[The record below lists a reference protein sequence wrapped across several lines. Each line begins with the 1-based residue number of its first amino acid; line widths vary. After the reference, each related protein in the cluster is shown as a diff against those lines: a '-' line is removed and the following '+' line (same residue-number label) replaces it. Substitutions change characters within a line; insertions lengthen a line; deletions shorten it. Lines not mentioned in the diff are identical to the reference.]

1 MYNAYSSPT
10 KGYHGLG
17 QVKSERPN
25 YYDSLPAQ
33 PRPSDQ
39 MEAVDSEDDDDA
51 VDITKVSPIMKYISN
66 KLVEHKY
73 HLEMDGPFRY
83 RSDIPG
89 LSKHLFVAYKFV
101 LMLEG
106 AGYDN
111 SKMYMSAMFPQGMAD
126 IKAKLTKMLT
136 TGELDPRIKGS
147 RLVKTCQRCV
157 KCFIAYYTGK
167 SDDIGSS
174 EGECSSLDEE
184 EAEAGGGKKA
194 VKVKTVN
201 TSLTAFLNRIKDSG
215 ENDSGPETPAPA
227 PVDPLGS
234 VLNTVDKAR

>member
-1 MYNAYSSPT
+1 M
-10 KGYHGLG
+10 
-17 QVKSERPN
+17 
-25 YYDSLPAQ
+25 
-33 PRPSDQ
+33 
-39 MEAVDSEDDDDA
+39 
-51 VDITKVSPIMKYISN
+51 
-66 KLVEHKY
+66 HKY
-73 HLEMDGPFRY
+73 HLEMDGPFRHI
-83 RSDIPG
+83 SDIPG
-89 LSKHLFVAYKFV
+89 LYKHLFVAYKFV

-136 TGELDPRIKGS
+136 TGELHPRIKGS
-147 RLVKTCQRCV
+147 RLGKTCQRCV

-174 EGECSSLDEE
+174 EGECSSLAEE

-194 VKVKTVN
+194 IKVKTVN
-201 TSLTAFLNRIKDSG
+201 TSLTAVLNRIKDGG
-215 ENDSGPETPAPA
+215 ENYPGPETPAPA

-234 VLNTVDKAR
+234 VLCTVEKAR